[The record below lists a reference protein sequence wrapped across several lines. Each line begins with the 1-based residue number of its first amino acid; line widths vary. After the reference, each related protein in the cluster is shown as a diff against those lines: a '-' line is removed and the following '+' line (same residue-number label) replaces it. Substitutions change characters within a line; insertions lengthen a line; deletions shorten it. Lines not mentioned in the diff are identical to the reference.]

1 MIVCGIDPCRSSFA
15 VSFVKGMDEL
25 AYKEYDNSP
34 SGFKEFIKDIED
46 LQEETAASIEGHGD
60 FAKQLALHL
69 QHASIKVYEIN
80 PKMSRALKGGFSI
93 HKTDHIDAYVCAIA
107 YQIRDL
113 EPLNLDEE
121 LEGLKNLC
129 RSYYKIRQTVAAL
142 KNRLHSELNQCYG
155 KVYKQIFSEFG
166 PLSLSFYSE
175 FSSLKELQDS
185 TGDDIFNKVFKES
198 NCCRYKGK
206 YGRKKAKEIK
216 ALADSIDVSKI
227 DRYMEISKGVVK
239 EYAELLILL
248 EKSKQRL
255 MNMIREFVNDRYGD
269 YKEYFKG
276 LKGMTPLMFGCLIS
290 EGLLTRE
297 FKTDN
302 HLASYAGQAPKQVQS
317 ADKNSFKSHKN
328 YNKYLACTIHSIALD
343 NVGKDGI
350 YHEEYKRRMERYS
363 KKLRALKTIKR
374 KFVRVLFYGLM
385 NYRAHLLEQNLTHN
399 KSKNGVLV

>member
-1 MIVCGIDPCRSSFA
+1 MIICGIDPCRSSFA

-25 AYKEYDNSP
+25 AYKEYDNTP
-34 SGFKEFIKDIED
+34 SGFNEFIKDIED
-46 LQEETAASIEGHGD
+46 LKEETAASIEGHGD

-80 PKMSRALKGGFSI
+80 PKMSRALKEGFSV
-93 HKTDHIDAYVCAIA
+93 HKTDHIDAYVCAVA

-129 RSYYKIRQTVAAL
+129 RSYYKIRQTVASL

-155 KVYKQIFSEFG
+155 KVYKQIFSELG
-166 PLSLSFYSE
+166 PLSLSFYRE
-175 FSSLKELQDS
+175 FSSLTELQES
-185 TGDDIFNKVFKES
+185 TVENIFKVFES
-198 NCCRYKGK
+198 SDSCRYKGK
-206 YGRKKAKEIK
+206 YGRKRAEEIK

-227 DRYMEISKGVVK
+227 DRYMDISKGVVK
-239 EYAELLILL
+239 EYAELLISL
-248 EKSKQRL
+248 EESKKRL
-255 MNMIREFVNDRYGD
+255 MDMIRKFVESRYGD
-269 YKEYFKG
+269 YQEYFKG
-276 LKGMTPLMFGCLIS
+276 LKGMTPLRFGCLIS

-317 ADKNSFKSHKN
+317 ANKNNFKSHKN
-328 YNKYLACTIHSIALD
+328 YNKYLSCTIHYIVLN

-350 YHEEYKRRMERYS
+350 YHEEYKRRMQKYS
-363 KKLRALKTIKR
+363 RKLRALKTIKR
-374 KFVRVLFYGLM
+374 KFTRVLFYRLM
-385 NYRAHLLEQNLTHN
+385 DYRAHLLEQKLTHS